1 MDEKIEKEIERVKK
15 LSLNEKLDLGS
26 IIPARNPE
34 RIFTLPTGKIK
45 KGKPLSEIL
54 IAERRSARF

>member
-1 MDEKIEKEIERVKK
+1 MDEEIEKELERIRSLSFDGK
-15 LSLNEKLDLGS
+15 LNLRA
-26 IIPARNPE
+26 IIPARNPDP
-34 RIFTLPTGKIK
+34 IFTLPKGKIK